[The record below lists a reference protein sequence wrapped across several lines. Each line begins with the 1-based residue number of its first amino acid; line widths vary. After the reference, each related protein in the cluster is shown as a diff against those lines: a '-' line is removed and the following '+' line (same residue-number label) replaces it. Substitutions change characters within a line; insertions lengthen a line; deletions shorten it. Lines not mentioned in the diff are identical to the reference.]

1 MTLTLSLLLIGS
13 FLIGLRS
20 AQMGNRM
27 GIVISA
33 ALLITVGVVFR
44 GTAPPRQQS
53 SLKPEMTERLP
64 LQAAPG
70 IRVQQVQPDTS
81 LLPADATCQEGVP
94 SRTIAPTGR
103 KSDRAATLPVAWI
116 ANTSANELFN
126 MSSTPNK
133 SLVKAVFTVPVSETH
148 ESAATSGEDREPE
161 VPAHLGESSC
171 SVFAGE
177 SSGSDL
183 SAGSSESTRT
193 ASFEVSAPAEATDT
207 PETISASQPDSKG
220 DSKQA
225 ATELVAENVDTK
237 ESGSSE
243 SATSQS
249 STGSQVESASTDGV
263 AENLPAADASAAV
276 ETKEKAAVVILDREP
291 QGSTTNVRYPDR
303 ETGAPDWL
311 EREKPWTEADTV
323 FVAVASGLRLNEREC
338 EEALQERIQTAIS
351 AYLTEQLGSRH
362 VSTLLAPEIA
372 AWAQSTVTE
381 SFHERVLFSRGE
393 MQQQHVLVAFDDSF
407 RDAVKHRWASIRRVS
422 RMLQAALGAAVVIG
436 MLSITWGYTRADTA
450 TRGYHTRV
458 LQLAALIGALTVIAG
473 AIYLARALPWL

>member
-33 ALLITVGVVFR
+33 ALLIMVGVTFR
-44 GTAPPRQQS
+44 GTAQPPQQP
-53 SLKPEMTERLP
+53 SLKSDTTELLP
-64 LQAAPG
+64 IQAAPG
-70 IRVQQVQPDTS
+70 IRVRRVQLDAS
-81 LLPADATCQEGVP
+81 LLPAEATCQESVP
-94 SRTIAPTGR
+94 SRKLEPTGR
-103 KSDRAATLPVAWI
+103 DHGGVTNWPCVWI
-116 ANTSANELFN
+116 AKTSANELFETCT
-126 MSSTPNK
+126 TPNETV
-133 SLVKAVFTVPVSETH
+133 VKAVFTGPVSEMH
-148 ESAATSGEDREPE
+148 ESAAITSEDREPE
-161 VPAHLGESSC
+161 VQARPVESSC
-171 SVFAGE
+171 SAFE
-177 SSGSDL
+177 NDSSGSDL
-183 SAGSSESTRT
+183 SAASSESTRT
-193 ASFEVSAPAEATDT
+193 ASFESSEPAEATDT
-207 PETISASQPDSKG
+207 PETISASQPDSKR

-249 STGSQVESASTDGV
+249 STGSQAESASTDGV

-303 ETGAPDWL
+303 ETGVPAWL
-311 EREKPWTEADTV
+311 EREKAWTEADTV

-338 EEALQERIQTAIS
+338 EEALQERIQSAIS

-362 VSTLLAPEIA
+362 VSTLLAPEIT

-436 MLSITWGYTRADTA
+436 MLSITWGYTRVDTA